1 MVRIEQFGLDVP
13 FELFSPEVASGH
25 RLLKSPGRRHTMV
38 SLNLPRKPVVVAICL
53 AVAALHLVTGPDY
66 AGPFHVFVTGYL
78 IDLVLPFSL
87 VLLLGVGLAPVP
99 VLRQPLA
106 RASVVIGI
114 GVIVEG
120 SQYLGIPLFGRTFDP
135 LDLLMYV
142 AGAAA
147 AVGFERLAF
156 PAHSPPHR
164 S

>member
-1 MVRIEQFGLDVP
+1 LARIEESGLDVP
-13 FELFSPEVASGH
+13 FELFSQEVAPGH
-25 RLLKSPGRRHTMV
+25 SFLKSPDWQRTMV

-53 AVAALHLVTGPDY
+53 VAAALHLVTGPDY
-66 AGPFHVFVTGYL
+66 AGPFRAFVTGYL

-87 VLLLGVGLAPVP
+87 VLLLGVGLASVP
-99 VLRQPLA
+99 VLGQPLA
-106 RASVVIGI
+106 RAGLVIGI

-156 PAHSPPHR
+156 PAHSPPHC